1 MESKPKPMRWLRKAI
16 SKMKGLALPRRT
28 AAARRPRV
36 GLALGGGFARGIA
49 HIGVLKGLVE
59 NGVPIDCIAGTSVG
73 ALIASAYACGAPLSE
88 MEKHAAE
95 TQFKD
100 FGRWTLSWLGL
111 ASNERLESYLHRFCV
126 ARNFEELKTP
136 LAIAATDL
144 STGDAVYFTRGEIA
158 PALRASC
165 AYPGLF
171 LPVEH
176 EGRILVD
183 GFLAAPV
190 PVDALRRLGAEF
202 VIAVF
207 LDSSPPDQK
216 PANMLDIIG
225 RSFAIMQRHANKTWQ
240 RKTDVVIAPDVAHFA
255 WDDFRKT
262 PELIAAGEAA
272 AITALPRI
280 RAALRP
286 PTAPLEPMAQSSSA
300 AD

>member
-1 MESKPKPMRWLRKAI
+1 MGWLKKAI
-16 SKMKGLALPRRT
+16 GRVKGF
-28 AAARRPRV
+28 ARPPCRFSHAPRV

-49 HIGVLKGLVE
+49 HIGVLRALQDAGIRV
-59 NGVPIDCIAGTSVG
+59 DCIAGTSVG
-73 ALIASAYACGAPLSE
+73 ALIASAYACGAPIQE
-88 MEKHAAE
+88 METHAAE

-111 ASNERLESYLHRFCV
+111 ASNERLEGYLHRFCA
-126 ARNFEELKTP
+126 ARRFEELKTP

-144 STGDAVYFTRGEIA
+144 SSGEPVYFTRGEIA

-190 PVDALRRLGAEF
+190 PVDAVRLLGANL

-207 LDSSPPDQK
+207 LDSSPPDEK

-225 RSFAIMQRHANKTWQ
+225 RSFAIMQRHANKAWQ
-240 RKTDVVIAPDVAHFA
+240 RKAHIIVTPDVAHFA
-255 WDDFRKT
+255 WDDFGRT
-262 PELIAAGEAA
+262 PDLIAAGEAA
-272 AITALPRI
+272 TRAVLPQI
-280 RAALRP
+280 RAALRLPGTPAP
-286 PTAPLEPMAQSSSA
+286 PEAMPASSSA

>member
-1 MESKPKPMRWLRKAI
+1 MRWIRRA
-16 SKMKGLALPRRT
+16 LAKVKR
-28 AAARRPRV
+28 AAARGKRAVPLRRPRV

-49 HIGVLKGLVE
+49 HIGVLKALESAGIRV
-59 NGVPIDCIAGTSVG
+59 DYIAGTSVG
-73 ALIASAYACGAPLSE
+73 ALIASAYACGAPLRE

-111 ASNERLESYLHRFCV
+111 ASNERLESYLHRFCA
-126 ARNFEELKTP
+126 ARTFEELKTP

-144 STGDAVYFTRGEIA
+144 STGEPVFFMHGELG

-190 PVDALRRLGAEF
+190 PVDAARRLGAD
-202 VIAVF
+202 VVVAVF
-207 LDSSPPDQK
+207 LDSSPPDEK

-225 RSFAIMQRHANKTWQ
+225 RSFAIMQRHANKNWQ
-240 RKTDVVIAPDVAHFA
+240 RKTDVVIRPDVAHFA
-255 WDDFRKT
+255 WDDFTRT
-262 PELIAAGEAA
+262 PDLIAAGEAA
-272 AITALPRI
+272 T
-280 RAALRP
+280 RAALPHILSLLHLPAVAP
-286 PTAPLEPMAQSSSA
+286 PAPSPSSVSA